1 MIVSPGNIIH
11 IGQRSEQQDSFA
23 LSDFEDDEFLEHG
36 GYLAVVCDGI
46 GGLRYGA
53 EAAAVATDSFMS
65 SYLGKLPE
73 QEIDTALDIAL
84 QYANLSVLETAR
96 QHQSVENMGTTLIA
110 VVIHKY
116 QLYWR
121 SIGDSHIYLFRQNR
135 LSQLN
140 PDHNVARMLQAQV
153 DLGHITQQQADDSP
167 QRSALCSFIGMS
179 ELNEIGA
186 SRQPLELQHD
196 DRILLCTDGIY
207 STLSDLEISQCL
219 TTSEAML
226 AAQYMCDLALQKQS
240 PSQDNMTAVVLACAD
255 LSMSER
261 LRRTWHN
268 LVN

>member
-11 IGQRSEQQDSFA
+11 IGQRAEQQDSFA
-23 LSDFEDDEFLEHG
+23 LSDFEDDEFIGHG

-65 SYLGKLPE
+65 SYLSKTPE
-73 QEIDTALDIAL
+73 QEIESAMDIAL
-84 QYANLSVLETAR
+84 QYANMSVLETAH

-110 VVIHKY
+110 VVIHKQ
-116 QLYWR
+116 QLHWR
-121 SIGDSHIYLFRQNR
+121 SIGDSHIYLFRQDR

-153 DLGHITQQQADDSP
+153 DMGQITQQQADEAP
-167 QRSALCSFIGMS
+167 QRAALCSFVGMT
-179 ELNEIGA
+179 ELAEIGA
-186 SRQPLELQHD
+186 SRQPLNLMHD
-196 DRILLCTDGIY
+196 DRILLCTDGVY
-207 STLSDLEISQCL
+207 STLNDQEISSCL
-219 TTSEAML
+219 KISEPME
-226 AAQYMCDLALQKQS
+226 AAQQLCDLALQKQS
-240 PSQDNMTAVVLACAD
+240 PSQDNLTAVVLSCAD
-255 LSMSER
+255 LSMGER